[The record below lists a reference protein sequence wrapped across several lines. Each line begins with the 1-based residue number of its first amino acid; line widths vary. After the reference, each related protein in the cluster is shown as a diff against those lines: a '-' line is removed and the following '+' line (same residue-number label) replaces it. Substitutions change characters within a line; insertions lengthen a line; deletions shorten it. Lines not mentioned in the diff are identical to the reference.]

1 AEVMAG
7 QHRIQALREYVK
19 ETGAPGSNLWWV
31 CELYDKDRLPRD
43 LNVKLRV
50 NRRDPSLPDN
60 HGQIWMQLASIA
72 FTGGRE
78 DEGLGGEDAA
88 PHVIEALRLGGD
100 KHFPTRRLITLWNHR
115 RWRPTTTQWCRTR
128 LGLDTFNIS
137 YFEWIAS
144 LRIDEYWIDALGE
157 VLGVLAD
164 LPADERDNIT
174 PADWERLSTCQAAPN
189 VTSVFYAPGEQQA
202 GQAPRTARVDGFLA
216 TLDDSTY
223 RLVHDHIAES
233 LVLTFPDLRRV
244 LHCRKLEIQTAVRVL
259 HHVIRWISPEQAKA
273 VDDIRPKVRNKPL
286 LREHLSM
293 ALDELASSRGWAPGA
308 FPAIAA
314 VQLQRR
320 VLDYVRD
327 NLAEFR
333 APELLPLLDDDA
345 PAEGED
351 SDEGGGSYGQRF
363 NYVAWARL
371 LKLVRQTTDR
381 EGHTLRPSWQT
392 ERATRRCERQAK
404 ASTLVQGF
412 CAGLFKLAGQQ
423 DAAAMRLAQ
432 QKAEELVNAY
442 LYLAFPNS
450 SPAAAPDRPDDPS
463 QPPQDAPVIARQ
475 SSRQRQR
482 SGGGGDVDDEHGAQH
497 VARPSRR
504 SSIPPSSSPPPPHQ
518 QRRPL
523 PSPPAPATTASQKPG
538 PRWKLGP
545 RARKPASAARQ

>member
-1 AEVMAG
+1 
-7 QHRIQALREYVK
+7 
-19 ETGAPGSNLWWV
+19 TWNT
-31 CELYDKDRLPRD
+31 KDRLPRD

-244 LHCRKLEIQTAVRVL
+244 L
-259 HHVIRWISPEQAKA
+259 
-273 VDDIRPKVRNKPL
+273 
-286 LREHLSM
+286 
-293 ALDELASSRGWAPGA
+293 
-308 FPAIAA
+308 
-314 VQLQRR
+314 
-320 VLDYVRD
+320 
-327 NLAEFR
+327 
-333 APELLPLLDDDA
+333 
-345 PAEGED
+345 
-351 SDEGGGSYGQRF
+351 
-363 NYVAWARL
+363 
-371 LKLVRQTTDR
+371 
-381 EGHTLRPSWQT
+381 
-392 ERATRRCERQAK
+392 
-404 ASTLVQGF
+404 
-412 CAGLFKLAGQQ
+412 
-423 DAAAMRLAQ
+423 
-432 QKAEELVNAY
+432 
-442 LYLAFPNS
+442 
-450 SPAAAPDRPDDPS
+450 
-463 QPPQDAPVIARQ
+463 
-475 SSRQRQR
+475 
-482 SGGGGDVDDEHGAQH
+482 
-497 VARPSRR
+497 
-504 SSIPPSSSPPPPHQ
+504 
-518 QRRPL
+518 
-523 PSPPAPATTASQKPG
+523 
-538 PRWKLGP
+538 
-545 RARKPASAARQ
+545 